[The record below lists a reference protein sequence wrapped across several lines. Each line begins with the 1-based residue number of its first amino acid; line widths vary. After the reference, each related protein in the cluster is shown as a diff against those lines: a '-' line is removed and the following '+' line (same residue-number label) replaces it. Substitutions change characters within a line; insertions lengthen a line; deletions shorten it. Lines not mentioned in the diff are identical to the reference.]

1 MSTPPVSDES
11 TPHGLHLLNID
22 DVAALTGLS
31 ASTLAKRR
39 CAGLPPAFFKLGRTV
54 KYARADIDAWIL
66 SQRRTS
72 TWRPANDNQRP
83 AEKAA

>member
-1 MSTPPVSDES
+1 MSTPPADE
-11 TPHGLHLLNID
+11 PPPPGLHLLSID
-22 DVAALTGLS
+22 DVVALTGLS

-39 CAGLPPAFFKLGRTV
+39 CAGLPPAFFKLGRAV
-54 KYARADIDAWIL
+54 KYAAADVDAWIL

-72 TWRPANDNQRP
+72 TWQPANDNQKP